1 MNQIITIGWL
11 LMLVGRNISL
21 RDLKAT
27 PIARD
32 DRNLVTSTCFDNLV
46 EILKL
51 SIYPNNKRYSAMI
64 CLAKTFNSYYFI
76 IVFRNKVANNLICII
91 FVERRSLLSGIVVRS
106 NSGNSLTWT
115 PWAPQPILPVLPP
128 HYTHATHH
136 TRSCKASWVN
146 KMALDDP
153 VVVDAHDDN

>member
-1 MNQIITIGWL
+1 MNLIITIGWL

-27 PIARD
+27 PIARN
-32 DRNLVTSTCFDNLV
+32 DRNLVTGTCFDNLV

-51 SIYPNNKRYSAMI
+51 SIYPNNKRYSAMT

-76 IVFRNKVANNLICII
+76 IVFQNKVVNNLICII

-106 NSGNSLTWT
+106 NSGNSLTRT
-115 PWAPQPILPVLPP
+115 P
-128 HYTHATHH
+128 
-136 TRSCKASWVN
+136 
-146 KMALDDP
+146 
-153 VVVDAHDDN
+153 